1 LPLTGPMCN
10 VADRDLP
17 LAHAMPSHS
26 RDESGF
32 GPWKPG
38 VESEIPASLL
48 PLATVYRPENV
59 STPLAQAREF
69 ADLTGMA
76 PCDLVAFRPE
86 RLALHELLVRT
97 NANVSIPDGERI
109 EDLGINFRRIAR
121 VLLERHVAPQAD
133 AIVAAYDDARRR
145 IEATVGRE
153 LAPLF
158 GAATVPAEAPRAGLF
173 ARLFGRRGASPRED
187 AAPPQPEAA
196 IAAWDA
202 RARTSEDFVER
213 AALHALSRTVTAVVV
228 RHGALWG
235 DAEALARI
243 ATQLAANDAG
253 SDAIGALLEPVIA
266 QGAAAEGYAPLPRQD
281 APLVMN
287 TKGPS
292 AAGKST
298 MRPLQKALAERIG
311 VRWDEFARISPDIW
325 RKQLLDYDSLG
336 DAYKYAGAFTGDELR
351 IIDQKFDRYMAR
363 KAGAGGMTH
372 LLIDRF
378 RFDSFAPDSDEAGSN
393 LLTRFG
399 HVVYMFFLVTPPAAL
414 VERAWNRGN
423 DVGRY
428 KAVDDTLAHGV
439 EAYSGMPGLFFTW
452 VARRDKRV
460 HFEFLDNTVA
470 RGEPPR
476 SAAFGWNDT
485 LNVLDV
491 SCLLD
496 IERFRK
502 VDIDARSS
510 DALYPDPSVLAPERN
525 AEFLAACVARFRVVN
540 FADQASGRIW
550 LSVVE
555 GRPAWADQ
563 AALRR
568 ALADPDVRAGLAVAV
583 PALSAATPS
592 HPAAIPVL
600 AEEERRHTVGDWGA
614 GQSL

>member
-1 LPLTGPMCN
+1 
-10 VADRDLP
+10 
-17 LAHAMPSHS
+17 MPPHS

-32 GPWKPG
+32 GPWNPG

-69 ADLTGMA
+69 ADLTGMP

-133 AIVAAYDDARRR
+133 AIVAAYDDVRRR
-145 IEATVGRE
+145 IDSIVARE

-158 GAATVPAEAPRAGLF
+158 GAAATPVEARPAGLF
-173 ARLFGRRGASPRED
+173 ARLFGRRGASASDIAEPRR
-187 AAPPQPEAA
+187 PEAA

-213 AALHALSRTVTAVVV
+213 AALHALSRVVSAVIV

-243 ATQLAANDAG
+243 ASQLAVNDAG
-253 SDAIGALLEPVIA
+253 SDAIGALLEPVVA
-266 QGAAAEGYAPLPRQD
+266 QGAAAEGYALLPRQD

-311 VRWDEFARISPDIW
+311 VRWNEFARISPDIW

-351 IIDQKFDRYMAR
+351 IVDQKFDRYMAR
-363 KAGAGGMTH
+363 KASAGGMTH

-399 HVVYMFFLVTPPAAL
+399 HIVYMFFLVTPPAAL
-414 VERAWNRGN
+414 VERAWNRGR

-439 EAYSGMPGLFFTW
+439 EAYSGMPELFFTW

-470 RGEPPR
+470 RGAPPR

-491 SCLLD
+491 SCLID

-502 VDIDARSS
+502 VNVEARSPA
-510 DALYPDPSVLAPERN
+510 ALYPDPGVLAPERN
-525 AEFLAACVARFRVVN
+525 ASFLAACVARIRVVN
-540 FADQASGRIW
+540 FADQATGRIW

-555 GRPAWADQ
+555 GKPAWADHP
-563 AALRR
+563 ALQR
-568 ALADPDVRAGLAVAV
+568 ALANPDVRAGLEVAV
-583 PALSAATPS
+583 PSLSATTPES
-592 HPAAIPVL
+592 GAAARVL
-600 AEEERRHTVGDWGA
+600 ADEERLHTVGDWGA
-614 GQSL
+614 ASAPEGRA

>member
-1 LPLTGPMCN
+1 
-10 VADRDLP
+10 
-17 LAHAMPSHS
+17 MPSHT
-26 RDESGF
+26 RDASGF
-32 GPWKPG
+32 GPWNPG

-69 ADLTGMA
+69 ADLTGIA

-133 AIVAAYDDARRR
+133 AIVAAYDDVRRR
-145 IEATVGRE
+145 IEATVARE

-158 GAATVPAEAPRAGLF
+158 GAAATPVEARPAGLF
-173 ARLFGRRGASPRED
+173 ARLFGRRGAFPSETAEPRR
-187 AAPPQPEAA
+187 PEAA

-213 AALHALSRTVTAVVV
+213 AALHALSRVVSAVIV

-243 ATQLAANDAG
+243 ASQLAVNDAG
-253 SDAIGALLEPVIA
+253 SDAIGALLEPVVA
-266 QGAAAEGYAPLPRQD
+266 QGAAAEGYALLPRQD

-311 VRWDEFARISPDIW
+311 VRWNEFARISPDIW

-351 IIDQKFDRYMAR
+351 IVDQKFDRYMAR
-363 KAGAGGMTH
+363 KASAGGMTH

-399 HVVYMFFLVTPPAAL
+399 HIVYMFFLVTPPAAL
-414 VERAWNRGN
+414 VERAWNRGR

-439 EAYSGMPGLFFTW
+439 EAYSGMPELFFTW

-470 RGEPPR
+470 RGAPPR

-491 SCLLD
+491 SCLID

-502 VDIDARSS
+502 VNVEARSPA
-510 DALYPDPSVLAPERN
+510 ALYPDPGVLAPERN
-525 AEFLAACVARFRVVN
+525 ASFLAACVARIRVVN
-540 FADQASGRIW
+540 FADQATGRIW

-555 GRPAWADQ
+555 GKPAWADHP
-563 AALRR
+563 ALRR
-568 ALADPDVRAGLAVAV
+568 ALANPDVRAGLEVAV
-583 PALSAATPS
+583 PSLSATTPES
-592 HPAAIPVL
+592 GAAARVL
-600 AEEERRHTVGDWGA
+600 ADEERLHTVGDWGA
-614 GQSL
+614 ASAPEGRA

>member
-1 LPLTGPMCN
+1 
-10 VADRDLP
+10 
-17 LAHAMPSHS
+17 MPPHS

-32 GPWKPG
+32 GPWNPG

-69 ADLTGMA
+69 ADLTGIA

-133 AIVAAYDDARRR
+133 AIVAAYDDVRRR
-145 IEATVGRE
+145 IDSIVARE

-158 GAATVPAEAPRAGLF
+158 GAAATPVEARPAGLF
-173 ARLFGRRGASPRED
+173 ARLFGRRGASASDIAEPRR
-187 AAPPQPEAA
+187 PEAA

-213 AALHALSRTVTAVVV
+213 AALHALSRVVSAVIV

-243 ATQLAANDAG
+243 ASQLAVNDAG
-253 SDAIGALLEPVIA
+253 SDAIGALLEPVVA
-266 QGAAAEGYAPLPRQD
+266 QGAAAEGYALLPRQD

-311 VRWDEFARISPDIW
+311 VRWNEFARISPDIW

-351 IIDQKFDRYMAR
+351 IVDQKFDRYMAR
-363 KAGAGGMTH
+363 KASAGGMTH

-399 HVVYMFFLVTPPAAL
+399 HIVYMFFLVTPPAAL
-414 VERAWNRGN
+414 VERAWNRGR

-439 EAYSGMPGLFFTW
+439 EAYSGMPELFFTW

-470 RGEPPR
+470 RGAPPR

-491 SCLLD
+491 SCLID

-502 VDIDARSS
+502 VNVEARSPA
-510 DALYPDPSVLAPERN
+510 ALYPDPGVLAPERN
-525 AEFLAACVARFRVVN
+525 ASFLAACVARIRVVN
-540 FADQASGRIW
+540 FADQATGRIW

-555 GRPAWADQ
+555 GKPAWADHP
-563 AALRR
+563 ALQR
-568 ALADPDVRAGLAVAV
+568 ALANPDVRAGLEVAV
-583 PALSAATPS
+583 PSLSATTPES
-592 HPAAIPVL
+592 GAAARVL
-600 AEEERRHTVGDWGA
+600 ADEERLHTVGDWGA
-614 GQSL
+614 ASAPEGRA

>member
-1 LPLTGPMCN
+1 
-10 VADRDLP
+10 
-17 LAHAMPSHS
+17 MPSHT
-26 RDESGF
+26 RDASGF
-32 GPWKPG
+32 GPWNPG

-69 ADLTGMA
+69 ADLTGMP

-133 AIVAAYDDARRR
+133 AIVAAYDDVRRR
-145 IEATVGRE
+145 IDSIVARE

-158 GAATVPAEAPRAGLF
+158 GAAATPVEARPAGLF
-173 ARLFGRRGASPRED
+173 ARLFGRRGASASDIAEPRR
-187 AAPPQPEAA
+187 PEAA

-213 AALHALSRTVTAVVV
+213 AALHALSRVVSAVIV

-243 ATQLAANDAG
+243 ASQLAVNDAG
-253 SDAIGALLEPVIA
+253 SDAIGALLEPVVA
-266 QGAAAEGYAPLPRQD
+266 QGAAAEGYALLPRQD

-311 VRWDEFARISPDIW
+311 VRWNEFARISPDIW

-351 IIDQKFDRYMAR
+351 IVDQKFDRYMAR
-363 KAGAGGMTH
+363 KASAGGMTH

-399 HVVYMFFLVTPPAAL
+399 HIVYMFFLVTPPAAL
-414 VERAWNRGN
+414 VERAWNRGR

-439 EAYSGMPGLFFTW
+439 EAYSGMPELFFTW

-470 RGEPPR
+470 RGAPPR

-491 SCLLD
+491 SCLID

-502 VDIDARSS
+502 VNVEARSPA
-510 DALYPDPSVLAPERN
+510 ALYPDPGVLAPERN
-525 AEFLAACVARFRVVN
+525 ASFLAACVARIRVVN
-540 FADQASGRIW
+540 FADQATGRIW

-555 GRPAWADQ
+555 GKPAWADHP
-563 AALRR
+563 ALQR
-568 ALADPDVRAGLAVAV
+568 ALANPDVRAGLEVAV
-583 PALSAATPS
+583 PSLSATTPES
-592 HPAAIPVL
+592 GAAARVL
-600 AEEERRHTVGDWGA
+600 ADEERLHTVGDWGA
-614 GQSL
+614 ASAPEGRA